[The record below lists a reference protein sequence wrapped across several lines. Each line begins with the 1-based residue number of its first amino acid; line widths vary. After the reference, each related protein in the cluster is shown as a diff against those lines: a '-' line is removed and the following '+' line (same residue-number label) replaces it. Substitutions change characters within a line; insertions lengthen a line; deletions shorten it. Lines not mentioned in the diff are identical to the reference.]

1 MIRSLSVREVG
12 CVHIYTELN
21 KVEDKHPSGIVTVK
35 GRLLPV
41 GQHTQ
46 EYQSPWQEVPPLQQE
61 LFQEVHL

>member
-1 MIRSLSVREVG
+1 MIRGISVKMRW
-12 CVHIYTELN
+12 
-21 KVEDKHPSGIVTVK
+21 IVYICTQNLTVK
-35 GRLLPV
+35 DKFLTVTLTANRRLLPV